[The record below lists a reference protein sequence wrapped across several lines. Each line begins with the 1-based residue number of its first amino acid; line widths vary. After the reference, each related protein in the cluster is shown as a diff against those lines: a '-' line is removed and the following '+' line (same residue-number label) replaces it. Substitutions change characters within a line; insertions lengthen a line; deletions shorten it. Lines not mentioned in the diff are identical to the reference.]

1 MSTENTTMK
10 NKSQLFMLVVS
21 FLITTNGFAQTKRDK
36 IIPKLK
42 KHISTLASDEYGGRE
57 PGTPGEILAYT
68 YITNQF
74 KEIGLDPK
82 GANDYLQEFTFVKS
96 VFMSSAC
103 HLLIAGKSLEAK
115 KDYFLLPY
123 STEGTSVGTT
133 LNVGFGIVSEKL
145 QYDSYKDVRYPA
157 NSIFVMEYGTP
168 DHAGPHTKY
177 QDDGDIR
184 IRIDNAIKHGAI
196 GVIFVNSDADE
207 KDPEMDYSKRI
218 TATSIPVVFVK
229 GALGVSLKTNGVSVS
244 INSKFEKEEGTGHNV
259 IGFIDNKSASTVVI
273 GAHYDH
279 LGMGGDGS
287 LYRGEPAVHNGA
299 DDNASGVAALIELAR
314 YLKESKLKG
323 NNYLIMAYSGEEKG
337 LLGSGY
343 FVKHPTLALENM
355 NYMINMD
362 MVGRLKTVEPTL
374 LINGIGTSDFW
385 KIAMEHIT
393 IDSLKTKTTESG
405 VGPSDH
411 TSFYLNNVPV
421 LHIFS
426 GTHSDYHKPSDDE
439 SLINYPGEARI
450 IDYIIQMI
458 QKLDDKGKANFI
470 KTKDDNN
477 EDAPRFKVTLG
488 VVPDYAF
495 EGSGM
500 RIDGITEGKPASKGG
515 MKAGDVV
522 TQIGEVKV
530 LDMMS
535 YMKALGKFN
544 KGEKA
549 TVHFMRGKEEQTTE
563 IEF

>member
-1 MSTENTTMK
+1 MK
-10 NKSQLFMLVVS
+10 NKSLLFMLVVS
-21 FLITTNGFAQTKRDK
+21 FLITTNSFAQTNREK
-36 IIPKLK
+36 IIPSLK

-57 PGTPGEILAYT
+57 PGTKGEVLAYT

-74 KEIGLDPK
+74 KEIGLAPK
-82 GANDYLQEFTFVKS
+82 GTDNYLQEFTFVKS
-96 VFMSSAC
+96 VFMSPTCSFT
-103 HLLIAGKSLEAK
+103 LAGKQLEAK
-115 KDYFLLPY
+115 KDFFLLPY
-123 STEGTSVGTT
+123 SSEGSIVGNT
-133 LNVGFGIVSEKL
+133 LNVGFGIVSEKQ
-145 QYDSYKDVRYPA
+145 QYDSYKGVRYPA

-177 QDDGDIR
+177 QDDADIR
-184 IRIDNAIKHGAI
+184 TRIDNAIKHGAL
-196 GVIFVNSDADE
+196 GVIFINTDAEE

-229 GALGVSLKTNGVSVS
+229 GEAGASLKKDGVAISVKT
-244 INSKFEKEEGTGHNV
+244 KFDKEEGKGHNV
-259 IGFIDNKSASTVVI
+259 IGFIDNKSANTVVI
-273 GAHYDH
+273 GAHYDD
-279 LGMGGDGS
+279 LGMGSDGS
-287 LYRGEPAVHNGA
+287 LYRGEPAIHNGA

-314 YLKESKLKG
+314 YLKQSNLKG

-362 MVGRLKTVEPTL
+362 MVGRLKSEEPTL
-374 LINGIGTSDFW
+374 LINGVGTSDFW

-393 IDSLKTKTTESG
+393 IDSLKTKTTDSG

-421 LHIFS
+421 VHFFS

-439 SLINYPGEARI
+439 NLINYMGEARI
-450 IDYIIQMI
+450 IDYIVQVI
-458 QKLDDKGKANFI
+458 QKLNDKGKANFI

-500 RIDGITEGKPASKGG
+500 RIDGITEGKPASKAG

-522 TQIGEVKV
+522 TQIGEIKV

-549 TVHFMRGKEEQTTE
+549 TVHFTRGKEEQTTE
-563 IEF
+563 VEF